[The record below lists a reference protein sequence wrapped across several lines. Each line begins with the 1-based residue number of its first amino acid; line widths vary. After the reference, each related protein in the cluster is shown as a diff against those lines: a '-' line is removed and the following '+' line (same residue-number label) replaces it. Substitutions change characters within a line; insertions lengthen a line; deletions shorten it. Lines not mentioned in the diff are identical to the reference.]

1 MIVNLNLRRN
11 KITNIGAET
20 IIDWILNYDNTITHI
35 DVSRNRI
42 SKAGA
47 DCFLT
52 ALKSLTRIIDFQIA
66 YGNPIPLETS
76 LAIN

>member
-11 KITNIGAET
+11 KITNIGAEI

-47 DCFLT
+47 DSFLK
-52 ALKSLTRIIDFQIA
+52 ALKSLTRIIDF
-66 YGNPIPLETS
+66 
-76 LAIN
+76 